1 MKVYGKNVFNELKS
15 DISSI
20 KKVYLSKSFND
31 KEIISF
37 IKENKISYTV
47 TENKTMDKMVDGK
60 HQGIIV
66 VTNDYEYKDYKGMYS
81 DKLVIMLD
89 HLEDPHNFG
98 AIIRTCEAAGVYSI
112 IIPKDRGVSVNS
124 TVMKTSAG
132 ALEHVNIAMVNNLNK
147 TIDDFKKNGFF
158 VYGADMNGHN
168 YKDLDFSEKVLL
180 VIGNEGKGMAR
191 LVREACDEIVSIPQ
205 YGKINSLN
213 ASVAAGIIIYGIV
226 NR

>member
-1 MKVYGKNVFNELKS
+1 MKVYGKNVFNELKN

-20 KKVYLSKSFND
+20 KKVYLAKNFND
-31 KEIISF
+31 KEIIDF
-37 IKENKISYTV
+37 IKDNKISYT
-47 TENKTMDKMVDGK
+47 TTDNKAMDKMVDGK
-60 HQGIIV
+60 HQGIIII
-66 VTNDYEYKDYKGMYS
+66 TNDYEYCDYKKMYDS
-81 DKLVIMLD
+81 KLVVMLD

-98 AIIRTCEAAGVYSI
+98 AIIRTCEAAGVYSV

-124 TVMKTSAG
+124 TVMKTSVG
-132 ALEHVNIAMVNNLNK
+132 ALEHVNVAMVNNLNK
-147 TIDDFKKNGFF
+147 VIEDFKRNGFF

-168 YKDLDFSEKVLL
+168 YKDIDFSDKVLL
-180 VIGNEGKGMAR
+180 VIGNEGKGMGR

-213 ASVAAGIIIYGIV
+213 ASVATGIIIYGIV

>member
-1 MKVYGKNVFNELKS
+1 MKVYGKNVFNELKE

-20 KKVYLSKSFND
+20 KKVYLAKNFSD
-31 KEIISF
+31 KEIIDF
-37 IKENKISYTV
+37 IKSNRISYT
-47 TENKTMDKMVDGK
+47 TTDNKTMDKMVEGK

-66 VTNDYEYKDYKGMYS
+66 ITNDYEYKDYKNMYS
-81 DKLVIMLD
+81 DKLVVMLD

-112 IIPKDRGVSVNS
+112 VIPKDRGVSVNA

-132 ALEHVNIAMVNNLNK
+132 ALERVNIAMVNNLSK
-147 TIDDFKKNGFF
+147 TIEDFKNNGFF

-168 YKDLDFSEKVLL
+168 YKDIDFSDKVLL
-180 VIGNEGKGMAR
+180 IIGNEGKGMSR

-213 ASVAAGIIIYGIV
+213 ASVATAVIIYGIV

>member
-132 ALEHVNIAMVNNLNK
+132 ALEHVNLAMVNNLNK

-213 ASVAAGIIIYGIV
+213 ASVAAGIIVYGIV